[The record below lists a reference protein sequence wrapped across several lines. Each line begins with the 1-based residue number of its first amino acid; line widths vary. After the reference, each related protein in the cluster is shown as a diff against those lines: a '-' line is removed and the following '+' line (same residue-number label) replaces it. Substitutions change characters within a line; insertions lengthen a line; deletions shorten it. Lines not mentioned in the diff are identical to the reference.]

1 MLLNIITRNY
11 IRNLAFKK
19 KNYSAKL
26 FSWRQFIFSIF
37 FKLYINLYK
46 LIIIII
52 IEYKIKEK
60 KIIIIY
66 EYKIKEK
73 KTHEILR
80 WMKDFK
86 DFFISM

>member
-1 MLLNIITRNY
+1 MKEYIYIYFLMLLNIITRNY

-60 KIIIIY
+60 NNNNNLWI
-66 EYKIKEK
+66 
-73 KTHEILR
+73 
-80 WMKDFK
+80 
-86 DFFISM
+86 